1 MSLRYTFFLFCDI
14 LIQRIGDM
22 MFKLNNK
29 GFSLVEVLAVVV
41 ILSVLATI
49 MVPTVSHVINHNK
62 ENNYKNVEKS
72 ILNAAKMYVSDN
84 RYDITVGACDENGIA
99 DVTSFSQNKVL
110 LSTLSSYLSSEEIIN
125 PMDDSKKLDFNNSYI
140 IIKFNCNSKK
150 FIYEEFGVVDEGKK
164 SYLKW
169 IN

>member
-1 MSLRYTFFLFCDI
+1 
-14 LIQRIGDM
+14 

-49 MVPTVSHVINHNK
+49 MVPTVSHIINQNK

-84 RYDITVGACDENGIA
+84 RYDMSIGECNDGVAA
-99 DVTSFSQNKVL
+99 VTSFSDNRIML
-110 LSTLSSYLSSEEIIN
+110 TTLTSYLSSDIIVN
-125 PMDDSKKLDFNNSYI
+125 PKDDSKKLDFNNSYI

>member
-1 MSLRYTFFLFCDI
+1 
-14 LIQRIGDM
+14 M

-29 GFSLVEVLAVVV
+29 GFTLVEVLAVVV
-41 ILSVLATI
+41 ILSILATI
-49 MVPTVSHVINHNK
+49 MVPTVSHIINQNK
-62 ENNYKNVEKS
+62 ENNYKNIEKS

-84 RYDITVGACDENGIA
+84 RYDMSIGECNDGVAA
-99 DVTSFSQNKVL
+99 VTSFSDNRIML
-110 LSTLSSYLSSEEIIN
+110 TTLTSYLSSDEIIN
-125 PMDDSKKLDFNNSYI
+125 PKDDSKKLDFNNSYI
-140 IIKFNCNSKK
+140 IIKFNCNSKE